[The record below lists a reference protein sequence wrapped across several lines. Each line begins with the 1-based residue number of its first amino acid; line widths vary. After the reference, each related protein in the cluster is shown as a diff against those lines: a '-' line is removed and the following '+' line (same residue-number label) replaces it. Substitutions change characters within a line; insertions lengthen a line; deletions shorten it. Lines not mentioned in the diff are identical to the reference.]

1 MINFFLG
8 VLAGIFFVATILWWI
23 IGEDND

>member
-8 VLAGIFFVATILWWI
+8 VLAGIFFVAIILWWI